1 MDQIESLHT
10 EEGIVETMIYFG
22 FPDNTTISTTTP
34 PSDTSDIWLATIP
47 QDTVAVDT
55 ALQLAS
61 GMAANNMPHLCTTD
75 LNLIYGFTNT
85 PVVKYYNSS
94 TSSWKNVDNSVIQDW
109 IIPYVT
115 ADQHLVIRQAAKVVK
130 LDTRL
135 TVR

>member
-1 MDQIESLHT
+1 
-10 EEGIVETMIYFG
+10 
-22 FPDNTTISTTTP
+22 
-34 PSDTSDIWLATIP
+34 
-47 QDTVAVDT
+47 
-55 ALQLAS
+55 
-61 GMAANNMPHLCTTD
+61 MAANNMPHLCTTS
-75 LNLIYGFTNT
+75 LNMVYSFTNT

-94 TSSWKNVDNSVIQDW
+94 TSSWRNVGNSVIQDW